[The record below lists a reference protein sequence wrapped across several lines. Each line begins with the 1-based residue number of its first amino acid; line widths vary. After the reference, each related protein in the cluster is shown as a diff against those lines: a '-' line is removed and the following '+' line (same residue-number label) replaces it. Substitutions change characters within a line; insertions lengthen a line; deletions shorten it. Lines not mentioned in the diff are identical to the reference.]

1 MKILGI
7 QIPNFLSHKKEK
19 YTVFYPR
26 ININLKGAKQWKE
39 QESTQV
45 KKMH

>member
-7 QIPNFLSHKKEK
+7 KIPNFLTHKKEK

-26 ININLKGAKQWKE
+26 ININLKKGLKNEKNRDLH
-39 QESTQV
+39 
-45 KKMH
+45 K

>member
-7 QIPNFLSHKKEK
+7 KIPNFLTPKKEK

-26 ININLKGAKQWKE
+26 ININLKKGLKNEKDRDLH
-39 QESTQV
+39 
-45 KKMH
+45 K

>member
-7 QIPNFLSHKKEK
+7 KIPNFLSHKKEK

-26 ININLKGAKQWKE
+26 ININLKKVLKDGKDRDLYK
-39 QESTQV
+39 
-45 KKMH
+45 